1 MYVNKHTPLHL
12 DNGHIFLKLQIV
24 DDIVTTNRRL
34 SRADWL
40 NLAMET
46 LRNSGVSSISI
57 VKLAEILH
65 VTRGSFYHHF
75 SDREDLLT
83 SMLEYWE
90 NAWTVNIK
98 DNVKEK
104 MLDPTES
111 LKALI
116 LDIRN
121 NNAAEYDAP
130 FRTWALHD
138 PLARM
143 ALERVDNFRLGYIRS
158 LFEAAGFRGIDA
170 ENRARLLLHYEMSD
184 PAFFATRDKVLEKKL
199 VDERLK
205 ILLQPLTDSKLMNFG
220 GI

>member
-1 MYVNKHTPLHL
+1 M
-12 DNGHIFLKLQIV
+12 
-24 DDIVTTNRRL
+24 DDIVTTNIQL

-40 NLAMET
+40 HLAMEI

-57 VKLAEILH
+57 VKLAETLQ

-75 SDREDLLT
+75 SGREDLLT

-98 DNVKEK
+98 ASVKEK
-104 MLDPTES
+104 ALAPTES

-121 NNAAEYDAP
+121 NNAADYDAP
-130 FRTWALHD
+130 FRAWALHD
-138 PLARM
+138 PLARRV
-143 ALERVDNFRLGYIRS
+143 LERVDNFRLGYIRS

-184 PAFFATRDKVLEKKL
+184 PAFFATRDRILEKKL
-199 VDERLK
+199 IDERLK
-205 ILLQPLTDSKLMNFG
+205 LLLQPVPDSN
-220 GI
+220 